1 MENQI
6 VYIGGVK
13 FDVHFEY
20 IPEIKASWG
29 VYGGEAFEDETVN
42 ITKIFFEDVEL
53 KGLLLKEA
61 PDLYDKIAARTLSN
75 YKEGEE

>member
-6 VYIGGVK
+6 VYIGGFK

-29 VYGGEAFEDETVN
+29 EEFYDESVN
-42 ITKIFFEDVEL
+42 ITKIFLGDVEL
-53 KGLLLKEA
+53 NGLLLEEA

-75 YKEGEE
+75 YNEGEE